1 MCEYS
6 CQDGLSSVPA
16 NQYLSMVSSSFS
28 PLSYAESRCDSFT
41 KQATLA
47 SVSCGNFGGGDGDG
61 MTMESW
67 ALLPR
72 CKRVE

>member
-1 MCEYS
+1 
-6 CQDGLSSVPA
+6 
-16 NQYLSMVSSSFS
+16 MVSSSFS

-61 MTMESW
+61 MTMEGW